1 MPLQNLVTPDRPIP
15 LFIEKCVDYIE
26 RTGKFLVFVKLVYII
41 VSENV
46 EMLLSVLRFKCFLRI
61 QYFLCKFT
69 VIK

>member
-41 VSENV
+41 ASENV
-46 EMLLSVLRFKCFLRI
+46 EMLLPVLRFKGCLRI
-61 QYFLCKFT
+61 QSFLCEFT
-69 VIK
+69 SIK